1 MGSTEGG
8 CGLWI
13 AEEGFLISERMIFT
27 VFGGNFSESAII
39 VVLFS
44 SIYAKLW
51 LRLNVVQS
59 EIFKGVRKC

>member
-13 AEEGFLISERMIFT
+13 AEEGFLISERIIFA
-27 VFGGNFSESAII
+27 VFGGIFSESAII

-44 SIYAKLW
+44 SIYVKLW
-51 LRLNVVQS
+51 LSR
-59 EIFKGVRKC
+59 IFAGCYFIIKE

>member
-13 AEEGFLISERMIFT
+13 AGEGFLISEGIILA
-27 VFGGNFSESAII
+27 VFGGIFSESAII

-44 SIYAKLW
+44 SIYVKLW
-51 LRLNVVQS
+51 LSRFFYMML
-59 EIFKGVRKC
+59 FHY